1 MLNIDIKNYKTSFI
15 MSKLRQKC
23 RFTGLIKIKNCY
35 LKKLYYRLS
44 RLEST
49 LQPYGDNQW
58 IKNFLTNI
66 VMILIAM
73 ALL

>member
-1 MLNIDIKNYKTSFI
+1 

-23 RFTGLIKIKNCY
+23 RFTGLIKIEK
-35 LKKLYYRLS
+35 LIFLKLYFLS
-44 RLEST
+44 RTELT
-49 LQPYGDNQW
+49 LQTYGDNQW

>member
-15 MSKLRQKC
+15 MSKLRQKR
-23 RFTGLIKIKNCY
+23 RFTCLIKIKNCY
-35 LKKLYYRLS
+35 LQNLYYRLS

-58 IKNFLTNI
+58 TKNFLTNI